1 MKRQFIIFFYT
12 NPHSIKRKVAITT
25 DLDKKYHRIIEKL
38 GFKHQLCIFHT
49 LKSLNKL
56 LKNYLKQKTT
66 TLKKNLKNHG
76 IN

>member
-56 LKNYLKQKTT
+56 LKNYLKKNNCSKEESQKSWD
-66 TLKKNLKNHG
+66 
-76 IN
+76 